1 MLITIG
7 IAIKL
12 ICYYNLVVV
21 RSQLESHRI
30 LLDCGDEEEY
40 WELEHQALFTVTIF
54 TTKASFNSLQAD
66 NWIKGSRAILKF
78 SNGMYPGE
86 PDHTTRA
93 DVESSRGGPLRLHPA
108 FPRAPLAPSP
118 YTEEVDLDCWSGV
131 VVVVVY
137 PPSKLDHDDS
147 SGVYC
152 AFFIYSSRIVID
164 DIHSGMLHGNWS
176 RWKYTGGTRISGNLI
191 WKTSPRPRP
200 NLDLPIDGMRNK
212 KALPVASN
220 RISRDTPG
228 WSHVNCLSLS
238 VSLLLIKE
246 EIIKL

>member
-1 MLITIG
+1 
-7 IAIKL
+7 
-12 ICYYNLVVV
+12 
-21 RSQLESHRI
+21 
-30 LLDCGDEEEY
+30 
-40 WELEHQALFTVTIF
+40 
-54 TTKASFNSLQAD
+54 
-66 NWIKGSRAILKF
+66 
-78 SNGMYPGE
+78 MYPGE

-131 VVVVVY
+131 VVVVY

-176 RWKYTGGTRISGNLI
+176 R
-191 WKTSPRPRP
+191 
-200 NLDLPIDGMRNK
+200 
-212 KALPVASN
+212 
-220 RISRDTPG
+220 
-228 WSHVNCLSLS
+228 
-238 VSLLLIKE
+238 
-246 EIIKL
+246 